1 MTFRKLLIYYNFNN
15 LEINR
20 VNTIS
25 FAGKY
30 SKKVFL
36 PGDKNF
42 DNLI

>member
-15 LEINR
+15 FEITQ

-36 PGDKNF
+36 EKISCGS
-42 DNLI
+42 I